1 MRLPRSLGWRLSFV
15 LAALAFICVAIASS
29 LMALLN
35 SPSREEGV
43 PPVLVVALS
52 SLGAAILVGAVAYLL
67 GSGIST
73 SILRVTDGARR
84 LAQGDLGHRLPASPQ
99 SETRDLA
106 ATLNTMADALRANIQ
121 DLAAERNKL
130 TAILESMADGVI
142 MIDAEGRIVHM
153 NQVAGDLLSFDPS
166 VVLERR
172 FIEVARNVEMHQ
184 LVARSTESGEARHEE
199 LQVSAGRY
207 VSVIAIPLR
216 EGGSSS
222 AGVILTLHDLTRLR
236 QVDVTRREFVS
247 NVSHEFRSPLASIK
261 AAVETLEDG
270 ALDEAE
276 AAKDFVGRIHKDTNR
291 LISLADN
298 LLELSK
304 LESGQLPQELHPVT
318 LAPLLQEIRDSFYS
332 NAQAKDISIVVEAH
346 DHLPAVTAHEDYLR
360 QVLVNLL
367 DNAVKFTPAGGE
379 INVHAGIRDSMVE
392 VRVRN
397 TGPGI
402 PREHLPHVFER
413 FYKVDRS
420 RHDRGVGLGLA
431 IVKHIVQHQGGE
443 VGVESVEG
451 QGASFSFTIPRA
463 N

>member
-1 MRLPRSLGWRLSFV
+1 MRLPRSLRWRLSFV
-15 LAALAFICVAIASS
+15 LASLAFICVAIAGS
-29 LMALLN
+29 LTSVLS
-35 SPSREEGV
+35 SPSWDSV
-43 PPVLVVALS
+43 PPPVLIVALS
-52 SLGAAILVGAVAYLL
+52 SLGAAFLVGAVAYLL
-67 GSGIST
+67 GKGIST
-73 SILRVTDGARR
+73 SIRRVTDGARL
-84 LAQGDLGHRLPASPQ
+84 LAQGDLGHRLPASRE

-106 ATLNTMADALRANIQ
+106 STLNTMADALRANIQ

-130 TAILESMADGVI
+130 SAILESMADGVV
-142 MIDAEGRIVHM
+142 MIDPEGRIAHM
-153 NQVAGDLLSFDPS
+153 NQVAGDLLSFDLS
-166 VVLERR
+166 SGLERR

-184 LVARSTESGEARHEE
+184 LVARSTQSGEAQHEE
-199 LQVSAGRY
+199 VQMSAGRHI
-207 VSVIAIPLR
+207 SVIAIPLR
-216 EGGSSS
+216 EGSSS
-222 AGVILTLHDLTRLR
+222 VGVILTLHDLTRLR

-270 ALDEAE
+270 ALDETQVAR
-276 AAKDFVGRIHKDTNR
+276 DFVGRIHKDTNR

-304 LESGQLPQELHPVT
+304 LESGQLSQELHPVT
-318 LAPLLQEIRDSFYS
+318 LTPLLEEIRDSFS
-332 NAQAKDISIVVEAH
+332 SHAQSKEISIAVEVH
-346 DHLPAVTAHEDYLR
+346 DRIPRVMALEDYLR

-379 INVHAGIRDSMVE
+379 IKMCAVIGDSMVE
-392 VRVRN
+392 VQVSN
-397 TGPGI
+397 TGAGI

-420 RHDRGVGLGLA
+420 RHDGGVGLGLA
-431 IVKHIVQHQGGE
+431 IVKHMVQHQGGE

-463 N
+463 D